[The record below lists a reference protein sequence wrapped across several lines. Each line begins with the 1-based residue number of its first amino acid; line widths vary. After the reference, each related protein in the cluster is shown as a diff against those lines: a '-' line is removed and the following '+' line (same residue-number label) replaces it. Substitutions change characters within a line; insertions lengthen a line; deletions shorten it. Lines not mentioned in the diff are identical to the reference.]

1 MNTQYVSAPPTGKTY
16 LVVGDLVKVLV
27 TRKDTHDAYVAFET
41 ITNPGGGM
49 PILHTHP
56 AQETFFVLEG
66 KHEIY
71 RQDEDGSKL
80 EIQAGPG
87 SVVHVPGNAPHGY
100 TNVDDKQG
108 RVIMIL
114 DGVGKMDDFFA
125 EIGIPVEDL
134 NNPPTAEGPPDMAWL
149 IGVCTR
155 YGMTFVE
162 APPV

>member
-1 MNTQYVSAPPTGKTY
+1 MITEAVLAPPATKTW

-27 TRKDTHDAYVAFET
+27 DRNDTNGDYVAFET

-56 AQETFFVLEG
+56 SQETFYILEG
-66 KHEIY
+66 QHEIY
-71 RQDEDGSKL
+71 RQDEAGNK
-80 EIQAGPG
+80 IAVQASPG
-87 SVVHVPGNAPHGY
+87 SVVHVPSNAPHGY
-100 TNVDDKQG
+100 ANTDSKQG
-108 RVIMIL
+108 KMIMIM

-134 NNPPTAEGPPDMAWL
+134 NNLPTPDGPPDMEWL
-149 IGVCTR
+149 VGVCTR

-162 APPV
+162 TPLA